1 MTGKLLK
8 WNGPYSHGLIRKLMR
23 IVSMKM
29 MTAVMTAECRAH
41 SKLNVMSEP
50 SFVDFSDF
58 AVAEFA
64 SRIGWHRNVK
74 NPLKLFTVVFG
85 AETLWTTSHLE

>member
-23 IVSMKM
+23 IVLMKM
-29 MTAVMTAECRAH
+29 MTAECRAH

-58 AVAEFA
+58 VVAEFA
-64 SRIGWHRNVK
+64 SRFGWHRNVK
-74 NPLKLFTVVFG
+74 NPLKLFPVVFLG
-85 AETLWTTSHLE
+85 GHALDHKPP